1 MATLVMD
8 QGIMTLVTVAVIA
21 ICATL
26 ALYILYSV
34 IWRGVRRGLR
44 EFHQLTPAAPA
55 GVTPRASRRVAV
67 EVPDYPPSDW
77 V

>member
-8 QGIMTLVTVAVIA
+8 QGIMTLVTVATIA

-26 ALYILYSV
+26 ALYVLYSV

-44 EFHQLTPAAPA
+44 EFHQLVPAVRPGA
-55 GVTPRASRRVAV
+55 TPRGSRRAV
-67 EVPDYPPSDW
+67 KVPDYLPSDW